1 MDIEVKNFYD
11 NDAKNYENSRFT
23 TSIGRYNNNVHK
35 EIVMNVTDS
44 WAGKKVMDLCCG
56 TGRFSMEIAK
66 HGGIVVSLDFSR
78 EMLREI
84 ADKSRKT
91 SIKNNVHLIQADA
104 QNLMFKDNTFDGC
117 VCVTAINL
125 IKDYDE
131 VIKEIARVLKP
142 NGFLIMDFRYLQG
155 LYFPLG
161 VYVNA
166 THRAI
171 EKKVY
176 SRWFS
181 LNEIKTSFRDAGL
194 KIQKIQGNFYIP
206 QNTPTP
212 FDYFLKKIDKYSR
225 DTILKYLSA
234 SLFVRAVKIEES
246 V

>member
-1 MDIEVKNFYD
+1 MQVKNFYD

-23 TSIGRYNNNVHK
+23 TSVGQYNNNVHK

-44 WAGKKVMDLCCG
+44 WTGKKVIDLCCG

-84 ADKSRKT
+84 DNKSQ
-91 SIKNNVHLIQADA
+91 IPIFKNNIHLIQADA

-117 VCVTAINL
+117 ICVTAINL
-125 IKDYDE
+125 IKDYSE

-142 NGFLIMDFRYLQG
+142 NGFLIMDFRYLHG
-155 LYFPLG
+155 IYFPLG

-181 LNEIKTSFRDAGL
+181 LHEIKTSFKDAGL
-194 KIQKIQGNFYIP
+194 EIQKIQGNFYIP
-206 QNTPTP
+206 KNTPKP
-212 FDYFLKKIDKYSR
+212 FDYILKMIDKYSR
-225 DTILKYLSA
+225 DSFLKYLSA
-234 SLFVRAVKIEES
+234 SLFIKAVKIEEDI
-246 V
+246 